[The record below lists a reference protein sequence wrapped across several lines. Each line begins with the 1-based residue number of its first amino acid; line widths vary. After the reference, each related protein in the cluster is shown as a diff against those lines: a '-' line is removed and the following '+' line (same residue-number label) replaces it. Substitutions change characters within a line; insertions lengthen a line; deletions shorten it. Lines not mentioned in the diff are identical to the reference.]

1 MSKHTLRRVM
11 NMKGSKKWTYLIFI
25 GIAEAVGVLS
35 GLLTKAGMDAV
46 MALPKSGLTPP
57 SWVFPIVWAILYA
70 LMGIGAA
77 RVWMAE
83 DSNAKG
89 RGLWFF
95 VFQLIFNF
103 FWSLLY
109 FNMQWFGVAFIWL
122 VVLWILIAGT
132 AVNFYRV
139 DKAAGLLQIPY
150 LMWAAFALYLNYVTW
165 MLNS

>member
-1 MSKHTLRRVM
+1 
-11 NMKGSKKWTYLIFI
+11 
-25 GIAEAVGVLS
+25 
-35 GLLTKAGMDAV
+35 
-46 MALPKSGLTPP
+46 
-57 SWVFPIVWAILYA
+57 
-70 LMGIGAA
+70 
-77 RVWMAE
+77 MAE

>member
-1 MSKHTLRRVM
+1 
-11 NMKGSKKWTYLIFI
+11 MKWVYGIFI
-25 GIAEAVGVLS
+25 GIAEAVGALS
-35 GLLTKAGMDAV
+35 GWLSKAGMDAV
-46 MALPKSGLTPP
+46 MELPKSSLTPP
-57 SWVFPIVWAILYA
+57 SWVFPVVWAILYA

-77 RVWMAE
+77 RVWMAG
-83 DSNAKG
+83 DSDAKG

-122 VVLWILIAGT
+122 VILWILIAGM

-139 DKAAGLLQIPY
+139 DRVAGLLQIPY
-150 LMWAAFALYLNYVTW
+150 LLWVAFAGYLNYVTW